1 LFHITLYPHE
11 HAIAMLYRLINSHTE
26 FVFAL
31 HIMIMIIKG
40 FKRNQIHLKFV
51 NSSLKI
57 AKRYSSTSIFKTKRT
72 TTAKGPIYIT
82 NLGSAEVDHSKLIF
96 PSSDFHSLEIALS

>member
-1 LFHITLYPHE
+1 
-11 HAIAMLYRLINSHTE
+11 MLYRPKNSHTE

-31 HIMIMIIKG
+31 HIMIMIIESS
-40 FKRNQIHLKFV
+40 KRNQIHLKFM

-57 AKRYSSTSIFKTKRT
+57 ANRYSNTSILKTKH

-96 PSSDFHSLEIALS
+96 PSSGFHSLEIALS